1 MENLQLNLAFE
12 NGEELLRIAQ
22 DELCRPE
29 EDVVPYMVYEK
40 AKLATAEFLI
50 SFLTHYGIQV
60 FSIDPEVLLN
70 QCREVNNGF
79 YELNIT
85 ALINVGKDD
94 NAWVNLASAKD
105 FVTIAENTR
114 AMVISQIG

>member
-12 NGEELLRIAQ
+12 KGEEQLRIAQ

-29 EDVVPYMVYEK
+29 ADVVPYMVYEK

-50 SFLTHYGIQV
+50 SYLIHYGIEV
-60 FSIDPEVLLN
+60 HSIDPEVLLN
-70 QCREVNNGF
+70 QCREINNTF

-85 ALINVGKDD
+85 PLLQIGKDD
-94 NAWVNLASAKD
+94 DVFVNISSARD

-114 AMVISQIG
+114 AMVLRIFG